1 MIRDFKDFLGDFFE
15 KIKSSRLFILSVIY
29 AFMVF
34 ILGSKLFTM
43 QMVNGKEAQDK
54 YVQKIKKT
62 VATTGARGNIYDR
75 NGNLL
80 AYNKLSYTVTITDGG
95 YYKKVNDKNNMYYRL
110 VQILRK
116 HNENIEGDFLVAVD
130 ENGDFYYTTKSDAA
144 RLRFIADMY
153 GLKSLDELDD
163 KAGKYPSNISAQE
176 MVDKKLKTY
185 GLDKMTDSEGNIYNL
200 SGQDKIDLINIRYE
214 MGKKLYRRYEPTII
228 STNISEEAK
237 IDIMENTAS
246 LIGVDVENDT
256 LRVYND
262 AVYFSDIIGYT
273 GKVPDEKLDE
283 LLKERPDYTLND
295 IVGRIG
301 IEESMETTLQGT
313 KGSKTMIVDNVGR
326 IIETISEVESS
337 AGNDVYLTIDKNLQI
352 ATYRLVEQQ
361 LAGVLAS
368 KIVNEDNPNTDS
380 TDATHILIPVKDA
393 YYQLIGNNVLDTT
406 HFAKADASATE
417 QSLNAKL
424 TAQKENILVSINNEL
439 TSSAPTVMGGLPE
452 DTKAYLNYI
461 HSALTKK
468 GIIKKDNID
477 TKSEVYQAW
486 KNETTSLRDYLF
498 IGISSG
504 YIDTTIF
511 FNDSNY
517 SSAEDIYSKLVED
530 IQNMLKDDA
539 DFDKLVY
546 KYLIRNNVVTGR
558 ELCLALFDQGILNM
572 DEAAYAQLAAGNEG
586 FAFPF
591 FIDKISRIEITPAQL
606 ALDPCSAGAVVTDVN
621 TGEVR
626 ALVSYPGYDNNRLAN
641 SMDVTYFNKLLEDE
655 SLPLYNNATQTK
667 KAPGSTFKPITVIAG
682 LEEHVINATDTV
694 VCTGIYDTINPAIK
708 CWIYPGSHGPESA
721 VKAIQDSCNVYL
733 AETGHR
739 LSTDGNGEYSSELG
753 IERLKKYATMF
764 GLDHKS
770 GVEIVETEPQ
780 ISDINPEQSSIGQG
794 NHAFA
799 NIQLARYVATIA
811 NQGTVFELSL
821 LDKVCDQYGNV
832 LQDYTPVSNYHVD
845 ISQDTWNNVREGMHR
860 GIKEGSARKVFT
872 DLNINIAGK
881 TGTAQESKTRGNHA
895 FFISFAPYESPEIAV
910 TVNIPYGYSST
921 NAAVIGKNIYKYY
934 YNQISLDYI
943 LNNSAL
949 DVSDVRIGD

>member
-1 MIRDFKDFLGDFFE
+1 MIRDFKDFLGEFFE

-43 QMVNGKEAQDK
+43 QMVNGKEAQEK

-62 VATTGARGNIYDR
+62 VTTTGARGNIYDR

-95 YYKKVNDKNNMYYRL
+95 YYKKPNDKNNMYYRL
-110 VQILRK
+110 IQILRK
-116 HNENIEGDFLVAVD
+116 HDQKIDGDFLVAVN
-130 ENGDFYYTTKSDAA
+130 ENGEAYYTTKSDSA

-153 GLKSLDELDD
+153 GLKSTDELDD
-163 KAGKYPSNISAQE
+163 KAGKYPSNITAQE
-176 MVDKKLKTY
+176 MIDKKANTY
-185 GLDKMTDSEGNIYNL
+185 GLDKMKDASGNPIELTN
-200 SGQDKIDLINIRYE
+200 QDKIDLINVRYE
-214 MGKKLYRRYEPTII
+214 MGKKLYRRFEPTVIA
-228 STNISEEAK
+228 TNVSEETK
-237 IDIMENTAS
+237 IDIMENAAS

-256 LRVYND
+256 YRVYND

-273 GKVPDEKLDE
+273 GKMPDDKLDE

-295 IVGRIG
+295 IVGRTG
-301 IEESMETTLQGT
+301 IEESMESTLQGS
-313 KGSKTMIVDNVGR
+313 KGTKTMIVDNVGR
-326 IIETISEVESS
+326 IMQTVSEVESS

-361 LAGVLAS
+361 LAGILAS
-368 KIVNEDNPNTDS
+368 KIVNADDPNSEGTDS
-380 TDATHILIPVKDA
+380 TQRLIPVKDA
-393 YYQLIGNNVLDTT
+393 YYQLIGNNVLDITR
-406 HFAKADASATE
+406 FSKEGASATE
-417 QSLNAKL
+417 QGLNGKLNA
-424 TAQKENILVSINNEL
+424 QKDSILVAINNEL
-439 TSSAPTVMGGLPE
+439 TSGAPTVMNALPE
-452 DTKAYLNYI
+452 DTKAYMNYI
-461 HSALTKK
+461 HTALSKK
-468 GIIKKDNID
+468 NIIKEDSID

-486 KNETTSLRDYLF
+486 KNETTTLRDYLF

-511 FNDSNY
+511 SGDTNY
-517 SSAEDIYSKLVED
+517 SSAEDIYTKLVEY
-530 IQNMLKDDA
+530 IGNMLREDP
-539 DFDKLVY
+539 DFDKLIY
-546 KYLIRNNVVTGR
+546 KYLIKNNVVTGR

-572 DEAAYAQLAAGNEG
+572 DDNAYAQLMSGNEG
-586 FAFPF
+586 FAFNF
-591 FIDKISRIEITPAQL
+591 FIDKVSRIEITPAQL

-641 SMDVTYFNKLLEDE
+641 SMDVAYFNKLLEDE

-667 KAPGSTFKPITVIAG
+667 KAPGSTFKPIMAIAG
-682 LEEHVINATDTV
+682 LEEHVINPNDII
-694 VCTGIYDTINPAIK
+694 VCNGIYDTINPAIK
-708 CWIYPGSHGPESA
+708 CWIYPGSHGPDSV
-721 VKAIQDSCNVYL
+721 VKAIQDSCNVYF

-739 LSTDGNGEYSSELG
+739 LSTDASGEYSAELG
-753 IERLKKYATMF
+753 IERIRKYASMF

-770 GVEIVETEPQ
+770 GVEIVENDPQ

-794 NHAFA
+794 NHSFA
-799 NIQLARYVATIA
+799 NIQLARYVSTIA

-821 LDKVCDQYGNV
+821 LDKVCDRYGNLV
-832 LQDYTPVSNYHVD
+832 KDYTPEAKNHVD
-845 ISQDTWNNVREGMHR
+845 ISPETWANVKEGMNR
-860 GIKEGSARKVFT
+860 VIKEGSARRVFT
-872 DLNINIAGK
+872 DLNVNIAGK
-881 TGTAQESKTRGNHA
+881 TGTAQESKTRANHA
-895 FFISFAPYESPEIAV
+895 FFISFAPFESPEIAV

>member
-1 MIRDFKDFLGDFFE
+1 MIRDFKEFLEDFFE
-15 KIKSSRLFILSVIY
+15 KIKSSRLFILGVIY
-29 AFMVF
+29 LFMVF

-43 QMVNGKEAQDK
+43 QIVNGKEAQDK

-62 VATTGARGNIYDR
+62 VVTTGARGNIYDR

-80 AYNKLSYTVTITDGG
+80 AYNKLSYTVTVIDGG

-116 HNENIEGDFLVAVD
+116 HDEKIDGDFLVAVD
-130 ENGDFYYTTKSDAA
+130 ENGEFYYTTKSDSA

-153 GLKSLDELDD
+153 GLKTTDELDD
-163 KAGKYPSNISAQE
+163 KAGKYPSDITAAE
-176 MVDKKLKTY
+176 MVEKKLKTY
-185 GLDKMTDSEGNIYNL
+185 GLDEMTDSDGNVYDL
-200 SGQDKIDLINIRYE
+200 SGQDKIDLINVRYE
-214 MGKKLYRRYEPTII
+214 IGKKLYRRFEPTII
-228 STNISEEAK
+228 ATNVSEETK
-237 IDIMENTAS
+237 IDIMENTAL

-273 GKVPDEKLDE
+273 GKVPDDKLEE
-283 LLKERPDYTLND
+283 LLKERHDYTLND

-301 IEESMETTLQGT
+301 IEESMETTLQGS

-326 IIETISEVESS
+326 IMETISEVESG

-352 ATYRLVEQQ
+352 ATYHLVEQQ

-368 KIVNEDNPNTDS
+368 KIVNEDNPNTESTDS
-380 TDATHILIPVKDA
+380 THRLIPVKDA

-406 HFAKADASATE
+406 HFGKEDASATE
-417 QSLNAKL
+417 QNLNGKLNAH
-424 TAQKENILVSINNEL
+424 KENILVAINNEL
-439 TSSAPTVMGGLPE
+439 TAAAPTVMGALPE

-461 HSALTKK
+461 HSALSKK
-468 GIIKKDNID
+468 NILKKDNID
-477 TKSEVYQAW
+477 EKSEVYKAW
-486 KNETTSLRDYLF
+486 RDETTSLRDYLF

-504 YIDTTIF
+504 YIDTTVF
-511 FNDSNY
+511 FNESNY
-517 SSAEDIYSKLVED
+517 SSAEDIYNTLVEY
-530 IQNMLKDDA
+530 IGNMLREDSE
-539 DFDKLVY
+539 FDKLIY
-546 KYLIRNNVVTGR
+546 KYLIRNNIVTGR
-558 ELCLALFDQGILNM
+558 ELCLALFDQGVLAM
-572 DEAAYAQLAAGNEG
+572 DEVAYAQLTAGGEG
-586 FAFPF
+586 YAFSF

-641 SMDVTYFNKLLEDE
+641 SMDVAYFNKLLADE

-667 KAPGSTFKPITVIAG
+667 KAPGSTFKPITAIAG
-682 LEEHVINATDTV
+682 LEEKVINSTDSV
-694 VCTGIYDTINPAIK
+694 LCTGIYNTINPAIK
-708 CWIYPGSHGPESA
+708 CWIYPSSHGNENV
-721 VKAIQDSCNVYL
+721 VKAIQDSCNVYF

-739 LSTDGNGEYSSELG
+739 LSMDANGEYSAELG
-753 IERLKKYATMF
+753 IERLKKYASMF

-770 GVEIVETEPQ
+770 GVEITENDPQ

-794 NHAFA
+794 NHSFA

-832 LQDYTPVSNYHVD
+832 LEDYTPESRTHVD
-845 ISQDTWNNVREGMHR
+845 VSPETWANVKEGMFR
-860 GIKEGSARKVFT
+860 VIKNGSARRLFT
-872 DLNINIAGK
+872 DLNVNIAGK
-881 TGTAQESKTRGNHA
+881 TGTAQESKSRGNHA
-895 FFISFAPYESPEIAV
+895 FFISFAPFESPEIAV

-921 NAAVIGKNIYKYY
+921 NAAVIAKNIYKYY

-943 LNNSAL
+943 LNNSAH

>member
-15 KIKSSRLFILSVIY
+15 KIKSSRLFILGVIY
-29 AFMVF
+29 FFMVF
-34 ILGSKLFTM
+34 ILGSKLFNM
-43 QMVNGKEAQDK
+43 QIVNGEEAQEK

-110 VQILRK
+110 IQILRK
-116 HNENIEGDFLVAVD
+116 HNEKIDGDFLVGVD
-130 ENGDFYYTTKSDAA
+130 DNGDFYYTTKTDTS

-153 GLKSLDELDD
+153 GLKSTDELDD

-176 MVDKKLKTY
+176 MVEKKLKTY
-185 GLDKMTDSEGNIYNL
+185 GLDKLTDIDGNTYDL
-200 SGQDKIDLINIRYE
+200 SGQDKIDLINVRYE
-214 MGKKLYRRYEPTII
+214 MGKKLYRRFEPTII
-228 STNISEEAK
+228 ATNISEEAK
-237 IDIMENTAS
+237 IDIMENSAS

-273 GKVPDEKLDE
+273 GKVPDEKLEE

-295 IVGRIG
+295 IVGRTG
-301 IEESMETTLQGT
+301 IEESMETTLQGS

-326 IIETISEVESS
+326 IIQTISEVESG

-352 ATYRLVEQQ
+352 ATYHLIEQQ

-368 KIVNEDNPNTDS
+368 KIVNEDNPNTENTDS
-380 TDATHILIPVKDA
+380 THRLIPVKDA

-406 HFAKADASATE
+406 HFGKEGASATE
-417 QSLNAKL
+417 QGLNAKVN
-424 TAQKENILVSINNEL
+424 AQKESILLSINNEL
-439 TSSAPTVMGGLPE
+439 TSGAPTVMVDLPE

-461 HSALTKK
+461 NTALTKK
-468 GIIKKDNID
+468 NIIKKDSID

-511 FNDSNY
+511 FNDTNY
-517 SSAEDIYSKLVED
+517 SSAEDIYSKLVEY
-530 IQNMLKDDA
+530 ILNMLRDDP
-539 DFDKLVY
+539 DFDKLIY

-558 ELCLALFDQGILNM
+558 ELCLALFDQGILEM

-586 FAFPF
+586 YAFPF
-591 FIDKISRIEITPAQL
+591 FIDKVSKIEITPAQL

-641 SMDVTYFNKLLEDE
+641 SMDVAYFNRLLEDQ

-667 KAPGSTFKPITVIAG
+667 KAPGSTFKPITAIAG
-682 LEEHVINATDTV
+682 LEENVINASDAI

-708 CWIYPGSHGPESA
+708 CWIYPGSHGAETV
-721 VKAIQDSCNVYL
+721 VKAIQDSCNVYF

-739 LSTDGNGEYSSELG
+739 LATDQNGEYSSELG
-753 IERLKKYATMF
+753 IDRLRKYASMF

-770 GVEIVETEPQ
+770 GVEIVENDPQ
-780 ISDINPEQSSIGQG
+780 ISDINPEQSAIGQG
-794 NHAFA
+794 NHSFA
-799 NIQLARYVATIA
+799 NIQLSRYVATIA

-832 LQDYTPVSNYHVD
+832 VKDYTPESNTHVD
-845 ISQDTWNNVREGMHR
+845 ISPETWANVKEGMNR
-860 GIKEGSARKVFT
+860 VIKDGSARKIFT
-872 DLNINIAGK
+872 DLTINIAGK

-895 FFISFAPYESPEIAV
+895 FFISFAPYENPEIAV

-921 NAAVIGKNIYKYY
+921 NAAVIAKNIYKYY